1 VGLVGSVS
9 FTLTGEVLIGGA
21 GVGSNVGLWDG
32 GGSVPTGPTSSMSD
46 ISMSTSILTSI
57 FSPPGPTTCF

>member
-1 VGLVGSVS
+1 VGLGSI
-9 FTLTGEVLIGGA
+9 TGAGEVSIGGA

-32 GGSVPTGPTSSMSD
+32 GGSVLTGPTSSMSD
-46 ISMSTSILTSI
+46 ISMSTSILTSM